1 MHIRSFCIQGVPGI
15 LCRSSKRVGVGIKLV
30 GEKLSWEQGLFF
42 LHVRHA
48 IASSLGSR
56 VKWAC
61 VVLSAQVGTF
71 PGFYC
76 WWALLGSQSVHGGS
90 VRCKNHGQSG
100 VLVMAGWFYW
110 GLLLFQ
116 GRSFRGASGLVTWGL
131 VWVLLGSKTGETED
145 SSYLF
150 RYLGFVHE
158 PGGGCDLG

>member
-1 MHIRSFCIQGVPGI
+1 
-15 LCRSSKRVGVGIKLV
+15 
-30 GEKLSWEQGLFF
+30 
-42 LHVRHA
+42 
-48 IASSLGSR
+48 
-56 VKWAC
+56 
-61 VVLSAQVGTF
+61 
-71 PGFYC
+71 
-76 WWALLGSQSVHGGS
+76 
-90 VRCKNHGQSG
+90 
-100 VLVMAGWFYW
+100 MAGWFYW